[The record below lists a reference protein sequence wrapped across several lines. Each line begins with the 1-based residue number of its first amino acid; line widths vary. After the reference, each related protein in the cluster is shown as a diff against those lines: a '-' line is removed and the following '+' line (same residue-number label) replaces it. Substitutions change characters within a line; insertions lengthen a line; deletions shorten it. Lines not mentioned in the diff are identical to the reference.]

1 MSTTTPAPGQRTRRS
16 LIEWLRHL
24 GRSGHGGVVGQ
35 ERWLG
40 VLLILPSL
48 ILLTVFFLVPLVM
61 VAWMSLH
68 NWPLLGQPRFIGLR
82 NYETMLGDEGF
93 WNALL
98 FSAKYTVVVTIA
110 IFTIA
115 FPLAFFV
122 ERPRPFV
129 GFFRTAYFL
138 PVVLGLGSASL
149 LWVWLS
155 NVDFGLF
162 SPALQRLGL
171 IDKPVSW
178 LMDPTSAFISIIV
191 MVVWKASGTS
201 IVLLLTGL
209 QAIPPELKEA
219 ASIDGARG
227 WQRFRF
233 ITFPLIRRTFALSL
247 ILSITHSVLAFE
259 QFYIIT
265 AGGPN
270 NSMLSAVYW
279 ILNTSFVSFKLGYGA
294 ALSMVLLLILVLL
307 SIVQLYLLRTKE
319 GM

>member
-1 MSTTTPAPGQRTRRS
+1 MASPAAPATRPETWKEKLRRS
-16 LIEWLRHL
+16 LRGE
-24 GRSGHGGVVGQ
+24 GGVVGQ

-40 VLLILPSL
+40 VLLILPAL
-48 ILLTVFFLVPLVM
+48 ILLTAFFLVPLVM

-68 NWPLLGQPRFIGLR
+68 NWPLLGRPRFIGLR
-82 NYETMLGDEGF
+82 NYATMLTDTGF
-93 WNALL
+93 WHALW
-98 FSAKYTVVVTIA
+98 FSAKYTIVVTIA
-110 IFTIA
+110 IFAVA

-129 GFFRTAYFL
+129 GFFRTAFFL

-162 SPALQRLGL
+162 SPALMKLGL
-171 IDKPVSW
+171 IDRPVSW
-178 LMDPTSAFISIIV
+178 LMQPTSAFISIIV

-227 WQRFRF
+227 WQRFRY
-233 ITFPLIRRTFALSL
+233 ITFPLIRRTFALAL
-247 ILSITHSVLAFE
+247 ILSVTHSVLAFD

-265 AGGPN
+265 AGGPD

-279 ILNTSFVSFKLGYGA
+279 IMNTSFISFKLGYGA
-294 ALSMVLLLILVLL
+294 ALSIALLALLVVL

-319 GM
+319 GQ